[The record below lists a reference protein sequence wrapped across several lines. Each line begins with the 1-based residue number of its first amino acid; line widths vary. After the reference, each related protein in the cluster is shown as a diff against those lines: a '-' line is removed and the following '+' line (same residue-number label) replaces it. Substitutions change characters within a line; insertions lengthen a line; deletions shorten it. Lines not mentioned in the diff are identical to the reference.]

1 MRPREGEFGR
11 LFLVRN
17 VSTFLVDCLVFD
29 LLIKCAAYFDPAS
42 EGRAE
47 RVQRLKEEKEKGAGG
62 EVNGQSKDT
71 NGDLT
76 PA

>member
-1 MRPREGEFGR
+1 MA
-11 LFLVRN
+11 RN
-17 VSTFLVDCLVFD
+17 VSTPCR
-29 LLIKCAAYFDPAS
+29 LLGVRLAYRFVAYFDPVS

-71 NGDLT
+71 NGDVT